1 MNDKKKYREKKWFF
15 FLEYVYCECDWLLIR
30 RMSHCRDCF
39 VGCVRGILPFSWRN
53 CWSGRLGSLQLCF
66 LGPLGAETR
75 PRWQKTGPN
84 SFPNTILEG
93 NWMPGRAGK
102 LSKLVFGRNKAKIT
116 NNGTKSFPNTISKP
130 HSMLGEAG
138 KLSMLVFGNI
148 KSGNE
153 AENAKNGTKSFL
165 NTILKENL
173 TPWS

>member
-1 MNDKKKYREKKWFF
+1 
-15 FLEYVYCECDWLLIR
+15 
-30 RMSHCRDCF
+30 
-39 VGCVRGILPFSWRN
+39 
-53 CWSGRLGSLQLCF
+53 
-66 LGPLGAETR
+66 
-75 PRWQKTGPN
+75 
-84 SFPNTILEG
+84 
-93 NWMPGRAGK
+93 MPGRAGK
-102 LSKLVFGRNKAKIT
+102 LSKLVFGRNKAEIT

-173 TPWS
+173 TP